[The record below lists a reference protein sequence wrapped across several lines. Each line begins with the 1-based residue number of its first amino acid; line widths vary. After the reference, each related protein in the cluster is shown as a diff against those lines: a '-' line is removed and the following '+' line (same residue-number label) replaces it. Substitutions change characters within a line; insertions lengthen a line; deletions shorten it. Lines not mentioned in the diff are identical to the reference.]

1 MILKIDIRETSLMQ
15 LCQQNISQIKQY
27 EGIELVSEVLP
38 IGDVIICDENNE
50 YLIIERKSLVDL
62 SSSITDGR
70 YEEQSYR
77 LDGLAHHNHN
87 IIYLIEGE
95 MNSFIMKS
103 RKSKIDNSM
112 LYSAMFSINYYKGF
126 SLMRSSNIAE
136 TAIML
141 CNMCSKLKRDIAK
154 GRVPY
159 YRNLNP
165 EISVKTVSKTETET
179 ELNSESD
186 SQIEEKTDAEISK
199 NYCTVIKKN
208 KKENITKEN
217 IGEIM
222 LCQIPGVSST
232 IAIAIMKNY
241 NSFHGLMN
249 DVNNNPK
256 CLDNLCTTDKN
267 GKQRK
272 ISKSA
277 ISSIIQFLTN

>member
-1 MILKIDIRETSLMQ
+1 MILKIDIRETALIQ
-15 LCQQNISQIKQY
+15 LCQQNISQNKQY
-27 EGIELVSEVLP
+27 ESIQLITEALP
-38 IGDVIICDENNE
+38 IGDIIICDENKE
-50 YLIIERKSLVDL
+50 YIIIERKSLVDL

-77 LDGLAHHNHN
+77 LNGLPHHNHN

-95 MNSFIMKS
+95 MNSFVMKS
-103 RKSKIDNSM
+103 RKSKVDNSM

-126 SLMRSSNIAE
+126 SLMRSSSIAE
-136 TAIML
+136 TATIL

-154 GRVPY
+154 GRLPY
-159 YRNLNP
+159 YRNLELENAEEKEP
-165 EISVKTVSKTETET
+165 GETGE
-179 ELNSESD
+179 
-186 SQIEEKTDAEISK
+186 QIDEQTEEKTDADSPK

-222 LCQIPGVSST
+222 LCQIPGISST

-241 NSFHGLMN
+241 NSFYELVN
-249 DVNNNPK
+249 DVNTNLN

-272 ISKSA
+272 ISKTA
-277 ISSIIQFLTN
+277 ISSIVQFLKG

>member
-1 MILKIDIRETSLMQ
+1 MILKIDIRETTLIQ
-15 LCQQNISQIKQY
+15 LCQQNISQNKHY
-27 EGIELVSEVLP
+27 SEIQLITEALP
-38 IGDVIICDENNE
+38 IGDIIICDENKE
-50 YLIIERKSLVDL
+50 YLIIERKTLVDL

-77 LDGLAHHNHN
+77 LDGLVHHNHN

-95 MNSFIMKS
+95 MNSFVMKS

-126 SLMRSSNIAE
+126 SLMRSSTIAE
-136 TAIML
+136 TATIL
-141 CNMCSKLKRDIAK
+141 CNMCSKLKRDLAK
-154 GRVPY
+154 GRLPY
-159 YRNLNP
+159 YRNP
-165 EISVKTVSKTETET
+165 EKTVTDKEIKTDTETATET
-179 ELNSESD
+179 NAKTSEE
-186 SQIEEKTDAEISK
+186 IDADVSK

-222 LCQIPGVSST
+222 LCQIPGISST

-241 NSFHGLMN
+241 NSFRELMN
-249 DVNNNPK
+249 AINENPN

>member
-1 MILKIDIRETSLMQ
+1 MILKIDVRESTLIQ
-15 LCQQNISQIKQY
+15 ICQQNIHQY
-27 EGIELVSEVLP
+27 EGIQLVTEALP
-38 IGDVIICDENNE
+38 IGDIIICDENKE
-50 YLIIERKSLVDL
+50 YLIIERKTLLDL
-62 SSSITDGR
+62 SASIKDGR

-77 LDGLAHHNHN
+77 LDGLPHHNHN

-95 MNSFIMKS
+95 MNSFVMKS
-103 RKSKIDNSM
+103 SKNKVDNSM
-112 LYSAMFSINYYKGF
+112 LYSAMFSINYNKGF
-126 SLMRSSNIAE
+126 SLMRSSSVTE
-136 TAIML
+136 TATIL
-141 CNMCSKLKRDIAK
+141 CNMSSKLKRDMAK

-159 YRNLNP
+159 YRNLENVVLSETENP
-165 EISVKTVSKTETET
+165 E
-179 ELNSESD
+179 
-186 SQIEEKTDAEISK
+186 QEEKIEAK

-222 LCQIPGVSST
+222 LCQIPGISST

-241 NSFHGLMN
+241 GSFRELIN
-249 DVNNNPK
+249 AVNTDPH

-277 ISSIIQFLTN
+277 ISTIIEFLTN

>member
-1 MILKIDIRETSLMQ
+1 MILKIDVRESTLIQ
-15 LCQQNISQIKQY
+15 ICQQNINTNRHY
-27 EGIELVSEVLP
+27 EGIQLVTEALP
-38 IGDVIICDENNE
+38 IGDIIICDENKE
-50 YLIIERKSLVDL
+50 YLIIERKTLLDL
-62 SSSITDGR
+62 SASIKDGR

-77 LDGLAHHNHN
+77 LDGLTHHNHN

-95 MNSFIMKS
+95 MNSFVMKS
-103 RKSKIDNSM
+103 SKNKVDNSM
-112 LYSAMFSINYYKGF
+112 LYSAMFSINYNKGF
-126 SLMRSSNIAE
+126 SLMRSSNVTE
-136 TAIML
+136 TATIL
-141 CNMCSKLKRDIAK
+141 CNMCIKLKKDMAK

-159 YRNLNP
+159 HRNPDEKNVVLP
-165 EISVKTVSKTETET
+165 ETEN
-179 ELNSESD
+179 LES
-186 SQIEEKTDAEISK
+186 EEKTDSEVSK

-222 LCQIPGVSST
+222 LCQIPGISST

-241 NSFHGLMN
+241 GSFRELMN
-249 DVNNNPK
+249 AVNADPH

-277 ISSIIQFLTN
+277 ISTIIEFLTN

>member
-1 MILKIDIRETSLMQ
+1 MILKIDIRETALIQ
-15 LCQQNISQIKQY
+15 LCQQNVSQNKQY
-27 EGIELVSEVLP
+27 EGIEIRTEALP
-38 IGDVIICDENNE
+38 IGDIIICDENKE
-50 YLIIERKSLVDL
+50 YIIIERKTLVDL

-77 LDGLAHHNHN
+77 LNGLPHHNHN

-95 MNSFIMKS
+95 MNSFVMKS

-126 SLMRSSNIAE
+126 SLMRSSSIAE
-136 TAIML
+136 TATIL
-141 CNMCSKLKRDIAK
+141 CNMCSKLKRDMTK
-154 GRVPY
+154 GRLPY
-159 YRNLNP
+159 YRNLEP
-165 EISVKTVSKTETET
+165 ENVEQNGENTGEQSEE
-179 ELNSESD
+179 NS
-186 SQIEEKTDAEISK
+186 EEKTDVDNSK

-222 LCQIPGVSST
+222 LCQIPGISST

-241 NSFHGLMN
+241 NSFYDLIN
-249 DVNNNPK
+249 NINNNPN

-272 ISKSA
+272 ISKTA
-277 ISSIIQFLTN
+277 ISSIVEFLKN

>member
-1 MILKIDIRETSLMQ
+1 MLLKIDIRETSLIQ
-15 LCQQNISQIKQY
+15 LCQQIISQNKQY
-27 EGIELVSEVLP
+27 EGIEIRTEALP
-38 IGDVIICDENNE
+38 IGDIIICDENKE
-50 YLIIERKSLVDL
+50 YIIIERKTLVDL

-77 LDGLAHHNHN
+77 LNGLAHHNHN

-95 MNSFIMKS
+95 MNSFVMKS

-126 SLMRSSNIAE
+126 SLMRSSNLTE
-136 TAIML
+136 TATIL
-141 CNMCSKLKRDIAK
+141 CNMCGKLKRDVAK
-154 GRVPY
+154 GRLPY
-159 YRNLNP
+159 YRTLEP
-165 EISVKTVSKTETET
+165 ENAKENV
-179 ELNSESD
+179 D
-186 SQIEEKTDAEISK
+186 QQIEETAETKETKESSEEKSDSEISK

-222 LCQIPGVSST
+222 LCQIPGISST

-241 NSFHGLMN
+241 NSFYELIN
-249 DVNNNPK
+249 DVNSNSN
-256 CLDNLCTTDKN
+256 CLNNLCTTDKN

-272 ISKSA
+272 ISKTA
-277 ISSIIQFLTN
+277 ILSIIEFLKN